1 MQSRLSQYLLER
13 YEDGLGSFR
22 QRGGSRR
29 NVFIHIDDRD
39 DGDSL
44 TDFCNI
50 FCSFLSG
57 KNLRLEL
64 TGIFPITE
72 EMADF
77 AEARGGFADV
87 ERGTLALN
95 VSPDQTSSVD
105 ELARLVKK
113 TARMGSIIGN
123 PNWFRIS
130 ARTVSSLLRFGR
142 VLREYSESAGSRQNI
157 QPKN

>member
-1 MQSRLSQYLLER
+1 MQSKLCQYLLEY
-13 YEDGLGSFR
+13 YEGGRGSFR
-22 QRGGSRR
+22 KRGGSRR

-50 FCSFLSG
+50 FCSFVSG
-57 KNLRLEL
+57 KSLCIEL
-64 TGIFPITE
+64 TGRFPITK

-87 ERGTLALN
+87 ERGTLSLN
-95 VSPDQTSSVD
+95 VSVGGVAAVD
-105 ELARLVKK
+105 ELASLVKN

-142 VLREYSESAGSRQNI
+142 VLREYSEGAGGR
-157 QPKN
+157 

>member
-13 YEDGLGSFR
+13 YEDGRGSFR

-50 FCSFLSG
+50 FCSFVSG

-64 TGIFPITE
+64 TGRFPITE
-72 EMADF
+72 EMAGL
-77 AEARGGFADV
+77 AEANGGLADV

-95 VSPDQTSSVD
+95 ISADEAAAVD
-105 ELARLVKK
+105 ELASLVKN

-142 VLREYSESAGSRQNI
+142 VLREYSEGAGGR
-157 QPKN
+157 